1 MTIDSCI
8 LENYPKS
15 NKNCRLPNTGD
26 STTCESNNLDSISF
40 LQKLYNYFSGETYNT
55 SITTDEC
62 DFVIDNTLV
71 PNGVSGDDR
80 TYYFAAENYNS
91 SNRLLQI
98 YVSRS
103 IIMPDSIENNV
114 WSRWKPVTKTHQYFI
129 DNATI
134 NSYDSTSDYMYT
146 LNAGINICYPK
157 CGENSDQNFLTSI
170 GTGIKHTKEIAKTK
184 QSLDDTY
191 KTNIKHNSDSLLRL
205 NHHLSIITSKVK
217 TAQENYK
224 VKNKIVMIL
233 MITIIGIV
241 VLSIIGT
248 IVYSYV
254 YKKQIVG
261 LVNMT
266 NTMNNMLNN
275 TANSISNVLN
285 KNNNNNNSLI

>member
-40 LQKLYNYFSGETYNT
+40 LQKLYNYFSGETYNST
-55 SITTDEC
+55 ISTDKC

-71 PNGVSGDDR
+71 PNGVSGDGR
-80 TYYFAAENYNS
+80 TYYFASENYNS
-91 SNRLLQI
+91 SNRLIQI
-98 YVSRS
+98 RVSAT
-103 IIMPDSIENNV
+103 MPDPSSDSSF
-114 WSRWKPVTKTHQYFI
+114 WSKWKPVTKTHQYFI
-129 DNATI
+129 DNSNI
-134 NSYDSTSDYMYT
+134 PVNNNNRYMYT
-146 LNAGINICYPK
+146 LNRGINICYPK
-157 CGENSDQNFLTSI
+157 CGENRDQHFLTSI